1 MTPERIE
8 ELKNKLLEPENSDY
22 LTRAIAMMS
31 EKTITGIYVRYFRNS
46 PLVGTQLLKE
56 NPSRLLDVRSE
67 HILAS
72 LSNIRQNEPRLL
84 EKYTSIWIEA
94 QAKILEKIENSDLSI
109 EVNDKILQIAYFLS
123 FSNTQKSEIWLNRL
137 VNQNIQINELH
148 QQVQYER
155 QHRQKLELELD
166 QLHQNQQK
174 LFSQQKTRLEA
185 THTNQIQQAIR
196 LEQQKQLEE
205 TKKFKAEITQLK
217 DSLAREQ
224 QETAA
229 TKTKLEEIT
238 KVFTTKANQ
247 AESQLEPLRQ
257 TNQRLTTDLLEK
269 TQALTEAQTARTQ
282 LRQRNSDLT
291 QELEKARSEQKKLA
305 REYAMREH
313 EQQESINGTRLENA
327 LIIDYRHLSY
337 EPAQRLIRLS
347 EIYKA
352 FLEDNKNQ
360 LQQTNYSDFS
370 DPKNQI
376 HGVLLL
382 GLEQLL
388 LDLVNLPLTAFF
400 NSQIFRQESVLK
412 QLLGILESPRYRGA
426 A

>member
-166 QLHQNQQK
+166 QLHKNQQ
-174 LFSQQKTRLEA
+174 F
-185 THTNQIQQAIR
+185 I
-196 LEQQKQLEE
+196 
-205 TKKFKAEITQLK
+205 
-217 DSLAREQ
+217 
-224 QETAA
+224 
-229 TKTKLEEIT
+229 
-238 KVFTTKANQ
+238 
-247 AESQLEPLRQ
+247 
-257 TNQRLTTDLLEK
+257 LLEIL
-269 TQALTEAQTARTQ
+269 QWPI
-282 LRQRNSDLT
+282 NSL
-291 QELEKARSEQKKLA
+291 
-305 REYAMREH
+305 
-313 EQQESINGTRLENA
+313 
-327 LIIDYRHLSY
+327 
-337 EPAQRLIRLS
+337 
-347 EIYKA
+347 
-352 FLEDNKNQ
+352 
-360 LQQTNYSDFS
+360 
-370 DPKNQI
+370 
-376 HGVLLL
+376 
-382 GLEQLL
+382 
-388 LDLVNLPLTAFF
+388 
-400 NSQIFRQESVLK
+400 
-412 QLLGILESPRYRGA
+412 
-426 A
+426 